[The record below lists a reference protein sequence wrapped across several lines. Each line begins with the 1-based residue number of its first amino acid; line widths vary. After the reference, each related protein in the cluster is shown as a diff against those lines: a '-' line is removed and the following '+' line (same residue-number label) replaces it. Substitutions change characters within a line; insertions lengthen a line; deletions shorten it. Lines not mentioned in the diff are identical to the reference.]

1 MFPSYSLQAPT
12 RSSMLHFMQNFTQM
26 NAALPA
32 RHHPEQGGQGNIN
45 VFQNRIAYRK
55 QDWR

>member
-1 MFPSYSLQAPT
+1 
-12 RSSMLHFMQNFTQM
+12 MLHFMQYFTQM

-32 RHHPEQGGQGNIN
+32 RHHPEQGGREIKNL
-45 VFQNRIAYRK
+45 VQNRIAYRK